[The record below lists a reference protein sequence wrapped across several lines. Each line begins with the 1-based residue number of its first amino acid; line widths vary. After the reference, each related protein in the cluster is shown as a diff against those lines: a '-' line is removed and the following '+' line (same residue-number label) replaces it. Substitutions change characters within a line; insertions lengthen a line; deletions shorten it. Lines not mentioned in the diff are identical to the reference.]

1 MQATASGDRLLGV
14 SELAVLSAAQH
25 AQEEHL
31 ERHQRRRRL
40 HACQGSIVNPS
51 VNVSDHRSKISI
63 VSMADVVSS
72 TDGDEDAEFHGTN
85 VRENPNAGRGRLLH
99 PGLLSAISDNIH
111 IMTSTSVKT
120 LFARIRTWRF
130 RAAIQATR
138 TRYTVHVTTLPRT

>member
-14 SELAVLSAAQH
+14 SELAFLSAAQH

-31 ERHQRRRRL
+31 ERHQLRRR
-40 HACQGSIVNPS
+40 AKGSIVNPS

-63 VSMADVVSS
+63 VSMADVVSL
-72 TDGDEDAEFHGTN
+72 TDGGEDAEFHGTN
-85 VRENPNAGRGRLLH
+85 VRENPNASRGRLLH
-99 PGLLSAISDNIH
+99 PGLLSAISENIH